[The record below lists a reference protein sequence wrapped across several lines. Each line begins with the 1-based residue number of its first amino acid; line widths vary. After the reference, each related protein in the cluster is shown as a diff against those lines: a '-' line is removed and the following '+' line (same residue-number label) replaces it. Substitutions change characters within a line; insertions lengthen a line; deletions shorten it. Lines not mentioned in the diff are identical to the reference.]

1 MTFERILAMATTGR
15 VLVIAISAALLVLAA
30 LLGRRSRCS
39 SLRVVAIVVVTAGAM
54 FVLVGTACINLLM
67 FHPVK
72 PVYNATTKGVVDIG
86 TNGVRIAAVVQEP
99 ERGSPPPQELRRGRK
114 AILRCHGN
122 AEDMVESIAVLKELV
137 NEGYSVASVD
147 YPGYGLSDG
156 SPDEKGC
163 YRNVHR
169 LYDWLV
175 EKRGFKPEEIIID
188 GFSIGTGPATEL
200 AATRPCGGLIL
211 EAPFLSAPRV
221 VTRVRLLPVD
231 PFPNLKRI
239 GDVKCRVLMIHG
251 TSDRVIPY
259 SQGQALFKLANEPKR
274 FVTVDDGDHN
284 TLVDDMG
291 FDEYLALVKE
301 FVDGDDL
308 ATKNAKGTKEEK

>member
-1 MTFERILAMATTGR
+1 MMFKAAFKSVARIL
-15 VLVIAISAALLVLAA
+15 
-30 LLGRRSRCS
+30 
-39 SLRVVAIVVVTAGAM
+39 AIVVV
-54 FVLVGTACINLLM
+54 LLLLIGTGCINSLM
-67 FHPVK
+67 FHPMK
-72 PVYNATTKGVVDIG
+72 GGYNTTTRGYVDIG
-86 TNGVRIAAVVQEP
+86 TNGVKVAAIVYGP
-99 ERGSPPPQELRRGRK
+99 ERGRK
-114 AILRCHGN
+114 AIIRCHGN
-122 AEDMVESIAVLKELV
+122 AEDAKGTLWALEAFTDM
-137 NEGYSVASVD
+137 GYTVVSVD

-156 SPDEKGC
+156 SPDEEGC

-169 LYDWLV
+169 LYDWLI
-175 EKRGFKPEEIIID
+175 EKRGFKPEDIIID

-211 EAPFLSAPRV
+211 EAPFLSAPRA

-251 TSDRVIPY
+251 TSDGVIPY

-291 FDEYLALVKE
+291 FDNYYELIKG
-301 FVDGDDL
+301 FVD
-308 ATKNAKGTKEEK
+308 EK

>member
-1 MTFERILAMATTGR
+1 MIKDAFK
-15 VLVIAISAALLVLAA
+15 SAA
-30 LLGRRSRCS
+30 RII
-39 SLRVVAIVVVTAGAM
+39 AIVVV
-54 FVLVGTACINLLM
+54 LLILIGTGCINSLM

-72 PVYNATTKGVVDIG
+72 GKYNATTRGYVDIG
-86 TNGVRIAAVVQEP
+86 TNGVKVAAIVYGP
-99 ERGSPPPQELRRGRK
+99 EHGSPPSQGLRRGSPPSQGLRRGKK
-114 AILRCHGN
+114 AIIRCHGN
-122 AEDMVESIAVLKELV
+122 AEDALSTLDMLELLA
-137 NEGYSVASVD
+137 EAGYTVASVD

-156 SPDEKGC
+156 SPDEEGC

-169 LYDWLV
+169 LYDWLI
-175 EKRGFKPEEIIID
+175 EKRGFKPEDIIIN

-211 EAPFLSAPRV
+211 EAPFLSAPRA

-239 GDVKCRVLMIHG
+239 GAVKCRVLMIHG
-251 TSDRVIPY
+251 TNDGAIPY
-259 SQGQALFKLANEPKR
+259 SQGQELFKLANEPKR

-291 FDEYLALVKE
+291 FDNYFELIKG
-301 FVDGDDL
+301 FVD
-308 ATKNAKGTKEEK
+308 EK

>member
-1 MTFERILAMATTGR
+1 MIKDAFKSAVRI
-15 VLVIAISAALLVLAA
+15 IA
-30 LLGRRSRCS
+30 
-39 SLRVVAIVVVTAGAM
+39 VVV
-54 FVLVGTACINLLM
+54 VLLLLIGTGCINSLM

-72 PVYNATTKGVVDIG
+72 GRYNATTRGYVDIG
-86 TNGVRIAAVVQEP
+86 TNGVKVAAIVYGP
-99 ERGSPPPQELRRGRK
+99 ERGNPSSQGLKRGKK
-114 AILRCHGN
+114 AIIRCHGN
-122 AEDMVESIAVLKELV
+122 AEDALSTLDMLEPLAEA
-137 NEGYSVASVD
+137 GYTVASVD

-156 SPDEKGC
+156 SPDEEGC

-169 LYDWLV
+169 LYDWLI
-175 EKRGFKPEEIIID
+175 EKRGFKPEDIIVD

-211 EAPFLSAPRV
+211 EAPFLSAPRA

-251 TSDRVIPY
+251 TNDGVIPY

-291 FDEYLALVKE
+291 FDNYFELIKS
-301 FVDGDDL
+301 FVDRDDL
-308 ATKNAKGTKEEK
+308 AAKNAKGAKEGK

>member
-1 MTFERILAMATTGR
+1 MMIKDAFK
-15 VLVIAISAALLVLAA
+15 SAARIIA
-30 LLGRRSRCS
+30 
-39 SLRVVAIVVVTAGAM
+39 VVV
-54 FVLVGTACINLLM
+54 VLLLLIGTGCINSLM

-72 PVYNATTKGVVDIG
+72 GRYNVTTRGYVDIG
-86 TNGVRIAAVVQEP
+86 TNGVKIAAIVLGP
-99 ERGSPPPQELRRGRK
+99 ERGKK
-114 AILRCHGN
+114 AIIRCHGN
-122 AEDMVESIAVLKELV
+122 AEDALSTLDMLELLS
-137 NEGYSVASVD
+137 EAGCTVASVD

-175 EKRGFKPEEIIID
+175 ETRGFKPEEIIVD

-211 EAPFLSAPRV
+211 EAPFLSAPRA

-239 GDVKCRVLMIHG
+239 GAVKCRVLMIHG
-251 TSDRVIPY
+251 TNDRVIPY

-291 FDEYLALVKE
+291 FDNYYELIKE
-301 FVDGDDL
+301 FVDGAGVEPRQPDV
-308 ATKNAKGTKEEK
+308 NGGEQ

>member
-1 MTFERILAMATTGR
+1 MLKDA
-15 VLVIAISAALLVLAA
+15 LKSAARIIA
-30 LLGRRSRCS
+30 
-39 SLRVVAIVVVTAGAM
+39 VVV
-54 FVLVGTACINLLM
+54 VLLLAIGTFCVNSLM

-72 PVYNATTKGVVDIG
+72 GGYNASTPGYVDIG
-86 TNGVRIAAVVQEP
+86 TNGVKVAAIVYGP
-99 ERGSPPPQELRRGRK
+99 KRGKK
-114 AILRCHGN
+114 AIIRCHGN
-122 AEDMVESIAVLKELV
+122 AEDAKGTLWALEELSDK
-137 NEGYSVASVD
+137 GYTVASVD

-156 SPDEKGC
+156 SPDEEGC

-169 LYDWLV
+169 LYDWLI
-175 EKRGFKPEEIIID
+175 EKRGFKPDEIIVD

-221 VTRVRLLPVD
+221 VTRVRILPID

-251 TSDRVIPY
+251 TKDSIIPY
-259 SQGQALFKLANEPKR
+259 SQGQALFNLANEPKR
-274 FVTVDDGDHN
+274 FVSVEDGDHN

-291 FDEYLALVKE
+291 CCSEYIKLIKD
-301 FVDGDDL
+301 FVDGACLQPCQPD
-308 ATKNAKGTKEEK
+308 KSEGE

>member
-1 MTFERILAMATTGR
+1 MIKDAFK
-15 VLVIAISAALLVLAA
+15 SAARIIA
-30 LLGRRSRCS
+30 
-39 SLRVVAIVVVTAGAM
+39 VVV
-54 FVLVGTACINLLM
+54 VLLLLIGTGCINSLM

-72 PVYNATTKGVVDIG
+72 GRYNATTRGYVDIG
-86 TNGVRIAAVVQEP
+86 TNGVKVAAIVYGP
-99 ERGSPPPQELRRGRK
+99 ERGNPSSQGLKRGKK
-114 AILRCHGN
+114 AIIRCHGN
-122 AEDMVESIAVLKELV
+122 AEDALSTLDMLEPLAEA
-137 NEGYSVASVD
+137 GYTVASVD

-156 SPDEKGC
+156 SPDEEGC

-169 LYDWLV
+169 LYDWLI
-175 EKRGFKPEEIIID
+175 EKRGFKPEDIIIN

-239 GDVKCRVLMIHG
+239 GAVKCRVLMIHG
-251 TSDRVIPY
+251 TNDVVIPY

-291 FDEYLALVKE
+291 FDNYFELIKS
-301 FVDGDDL
+301 FVDGAGMEPRQPDM
-308 ATKNAKGTKEEK
+308 NGGE

>member
-1 MTFERILAMATTGR
+1 MIKDAFK
-15 VLVIAISAALLVLAA
+15 SAARIIAT
-30 LLGRRSRCS
+30 
-39 SLRVVAIVVVTAGAM
+39 VVV
-54 FVLVGTACINLLM
+54 LLLLIGTGCINSLM

-72 PVYNATTKGVVDIG
+72 GRYNATSRGYVDIG
-86 TNGVRIAAVVQEP
+86 TNSVKVAAIVYGP
-99 ERGSPPPQELRRGRK
+99 ERGKK
-114 AILRCHGN
+114 AIIRCHGN
-122 AEDMVESIAVLKELV
+122 AEDAKGTLWALAELA
-137 NEGYSVASVD
+137 EAGYTVASVD

-156 SPDEKGC
+156 SPDEEGC

-175 EKRGFKPEEIIID
+175 EKRGFKPEDIIVN

-251 TSDRVIPY
+251 TGDRVVPY
-259 SQGQALFKLANEPKR
+259 SQGQALFELANEPKR
-274 FVTVDDGDHN
+274 FVSVEGGDHS

-291 FDEYLALVKE
+291 FDNYCKLITD
-301 FVDGDDL
+301 FV
-308 ATKNAKGTKEEK
+308 ERRMQ

>member
-1 MTFERILAMATTGR
+1 MIKEAFKSAMRIVIIVCVLILLIGTG
-15 VLVIAISAALLVLAA
+15 
-30 LLGRRSRCS
+30 
-39 SLRVVAIVVVTAGAM
+39 
-54 FVLVGTACINLLM
+54 CINSMM

-72 PVYNATTKGVVDIG
+72 GGYNATTRGYVDIG
-86 TNGVRIAAVVQEP
+86 TNGVKVAAIVYGP
-99 ERGSPPPQELRRGRK
+99 ERGKK
-114 AILRCHGN
+114 AIIRCHGN
-122 AEDMVESIAVLKELV
+122 AEDALGTLWALKELA
-137 NEGYSVASVD
+137 NDGYTVASVD

-163 YRNVHR
+163 CRNVHR
-169 LYDWLV
+169 LYDWLI
-175 EKRGFKPEEIIID
+175 EARGFKPEEIIVD

-239 GDVKCRVLMIHG
+239 GAVKCRVLMIHG
-251 TSDRVIPY
+251 TGDRVIPY

-274 FVTVDDGDHN
+274 FVVVEGGDHN
-284 TLVDDMG
+284 SLVDDMG
-291 FDEYLALVKE
+291 FDNYYELIKS
-301 FVDGDDL
+301 FVDGVPVSMVDSD
-308 ATKNAKGTKEEK
+308 K

>member
-1 MTFERILAMATTGR
+1 MMIKDAFKSAVRI
-15 VLVIAISAALLVLAA
+15 IA
-30 LLGRRSRCS
+30 
-39 SLRVVAIVVVTAGAM
+39 VVV
-54 FVLVGTACINLLM
+54 VLLLLIGTGCINSLM

-72 PVYNATTKGVVDIG
+72 GRYNVTTRGYVDIG
-86 TNGVRIAAVVQEP
+86 TNGVKVAAIVYGP
-99 ERGSPPPQELRRGRK
+99 ERGKK
-114 AILRCHGN
+114 AIIRCHGN
-122 AEDMVESIAVLKELV
+122 AEDALSTLDMLEPLAEA
-137 NEGYSVASVD
+137 GYTVASVD

-156 SPDEKGC
+156 SPDEEGC

-169 LYDWLV
+169 LYDWLI
-175 EKRGFKPEEIIID
+175 EKRGFKPEDIIIN

-211 EAPFLSAPRV
+211 EAPFLSAPRA

-251 TSDRVIPY
+251 TGDRVIPY

-291 FDEYLALVKE
+291 FDNYYELIKS

-308 ATKNAKGTKEEK
+308 AAKDAKGAKE

>member
-1 MTFERILAMATTGR
+1 MITDVFK
-15 VLVIAISAALLVLAA
+15 SAA
-30 LLGRRSRCS
+30 RII
-39 SLRVVAIVVVTAGAM
+39 AIVVVLLL
-54 FVLVGTACINLLM
+54 LVGTGCINSLM

-72 PVYNATTKGVVDIG
+72 GGYGATTPGFVDIG
-86 TNGVRIAAVVQEP
+86 TNGVKVAAIVYGP
-99 ERGSPPPQELRRGRK
+99 EHGSSPSRELRRGSPPSQVLRRGKK
-114 AILRCHGN
+114 AIIRCHGN
-122 AEDMVESIAVLKELV
+122 AEDALGTLWALKELA
-137 NEGYSVASVD
+137 NYGYTVASVD

-169 LYDWLV
+169 LDDWLS
-175 EKRGFKPEEIIID
+175 EKRGFKPEEIIGD
-188 GFSIGTGPATEL
+188 GFSIGTGPATQL

-239 GDVKCRVLMIHG
+239 GAVKCRVLMIHG
-251 TSDRVIPY
+251 TNDSIIPY
-259 SQGQALFKLANEPKR
+259 SQGEALFKLANEPKR

-284 TLVDDMG
+284 SLVDDMG
-291 FDEYLALVKE
+291 FDNYYELIKE
-301 FVDGDDL
+301 FVDGAGVEPRQPDMNGGE
-308 ATKNAKGTKEEK
+308 T

>member
-1 MTFERILAMATTGR
+1 MLKA
-15 VLVIAISAALLVLAA
+15 AIKSAA
-30 LLGRRSRCS
+30 RIF
-39 SLRVVAIVVVTAGAM
+39 AIVVV
-54 FVLVGTACINLLM
+54 LLLLIGTACINSLM

-72 PVYNATTKGVVDIG
+72 GGYSTATRGYVDIG
-86 TNGVRIAAVVQEP
+86 TNSVKVAAIVYGP
-99 ERGSPPPQELRRGRK
+99 ERGNPPSQELRRGKK
-114 AILRCHGN
+114 AIIRCHGN
-122 AEDMVESIAVLKELV
+122 AEDAKGTLWALAELA
-137 NEGYSVASVD
+137 EAGYTVASVD

-156 SPDEKGC
+156 SPDEEGC

-175 EKRGFKPEEIIID
+175 EKRGFKPEDIIVN

-251 TSDRVIPY
+251 TGDRVVPY
-259 SQGQALFKLANEPKR
+259 SQGQALFGLANEPKR
-274 FVTVDDGDHN
+274 FVSIEGGDHN

-291 FDEYLALVKE
+291 FDNYCKMITD
-301 FVDGDDL
+301 FVERRC
-308 ATKNAKGTKEEK
+308 NEK

>member
-1 MTFERILAMATTGR
+1 MIKDAFK
-15 VLVIAISAALLVLAA
+15 SAARIIA
-30 LLGRRSRCS
+30 
-39 SLRVVAIVVVTAGAM
+39 VVV
-54 FVLVGTACINLLM
+54 VLLLLIGTGCINSLM

-72 PVYNATTKGVVDIG
+72 GRYNVTTRGYVDIG
-86 TNGVRIAAVVQEP
+86 TNGVKVAAIVYGP
-99 ERGSPPPQELRRGRK
+99 ERGSPPSQGLRRGKK
-114 AILRCHGN
+114 AIIRCHGN
-122 AEDMVESIAVLKELV
+122 AEDALSTLDMLELLA
-137 NEGYSVASVD
+137 EGGYTVASVD

-156 SPDEKGC
+156 SPDEEGC

-175 EKRGFKPEEIIID
+175 ETRGFKPEEIIID

-211 EAPFLSAPRV
+211 EAPFLSAPRA

-251 TSDRVIPY
+251 TNDGVIPY

-274 FVTVDDGDHN
+274 FVSVEDGDHN

-291 FDEYLALVKE
+291 FDNYFELIKS

-308 ATKNAKGTKEEK
+308 AAKNAKGAKE

>member
-1 MTFERILAMATTGR
+1 MISPHHFHPTNGGGGSDSNKGYKGVKMIKDAFK
-15 VLVIAISAALLVLAA
+15 SAA
-30 LLGRRSRCS
+30 RII
-39 SLRVVAIVVVTAGAM
+39 AIVVV
-54 FVLVGTACINLLM
+54 LLLLIGTGCINSLM

-72 PVYNATTKGVVDIG
+72 GGYNAATRGYVDIG
-86 TNGVRIAAVVQEP
+86 TNGVKIAAIVLGP
-99 ERGSPPPQELRRGRK
+99 ERGKK
-114 AILRCHGN
+114 AIIRCHGN
-122 AEDMVESIAVLKELV
+122 AEDARGTLWALAELA
-137 NEGYSVASVD
+137 EAGYTVASVD

-156 SPDEKGC
+156 SPDEEGC

-175 EKRGFKPEEIIID
+175 ETRGFNPEDIIVD

-221 VTRVRLLPVD
+221 VTRVRILPVD

-239 GDVKCRVLMIHG
+239 GAVKCRVLMIHG
-251 TSDRVIPY
+251 TGDRVIPY

-274 FVTVDDGDHN
+274 FVTVEDGDHN
-284 TLVDDMG
+284 TLVVDMG
-291 FDEYLALVKE
+291 FDNYLELIKS
-301 FVDGDDL
+301 FVDGVPVSMVDSD
-308 ATKNAKGTKEEK
+308 K

>member
-1 MTFERILAMATTGR
+1 MIKAAFK
-15 VLVIAISAALLVLAA
+15 SAA
-30 LLGRRSRCS
+30 RII
-39 SLRVVAIVVVTAGAM
+39 AIVVV
-54 FVLVGTACINLLM
+54 LLILIGTGCINSMM

-72 PVYNATTKGVVDIG
+72 GGYNATTRGYGDIG
-86 TNGVRIAAVVQEP
+86 TNGVKVAAIVYGP
-99 ERGSPPPQELRRGRK
+99 ERGSPPSQGLRRGKK
-114 AILRCHGN
+114 AIIRCHGN
-122 AEDMVESIAVLKELV
+122 AEDALSTLDMLEPLAEA
-137 NEGYSVASVD
+137 GYTVASVD

-156 SPDEKGC
+156 SPDEEGC

-169 LYDWLV
+169 LYDWLI
-175 EKRGFKPEEIIID
+175 EKRGFKPEDIIID

-239 GDVKCRVLMIHG
+239 GAVKCRVLMIHG
-251 TSDRVIPY
+251 TNDGVIPY

-291 FDEYLALVKE
+291 FDNYFELIKS
-301 FVDGDDL
+301 FVDGAGDEARKPDM
-308 ATKNAKGTKEEK
+308 NGGEQ

>member
-1 MTFERILAMATTGR
+1 MIKDAFK
-15 VLVIAISAALLVLAA
+15 SAAKIIAT
-30 LLGRRSRCS
+30 
-39 SLRVVAIVVVTAGAM
+39 VVV
-54 FVLVGTACINLLM
+54 LLILIGTGCINSLM

-72 PVYNATTKGVVDIG
+72 GKYNATTRGYVDIG
-86 TNGVRIAAVVQEP
+86 TNGVKVAAIVYGP
-99 ERGSPPPQELRRGRK
+99 ERGSPPSQGLRRGKK
-114 AILRCHGN
+114 AIIRCHGN
-122 AEDMVESIAVLKELV
+122 AEDVLSTLDMLEPLA
-137 NEGYSVASVD
+137 EAGYTVASVD

-156 SPDEKGC
+156 SPDEEGC

-169 LYDWLV
+169 LYDWLI
-175 EKRGFKPEEIIID
+175 EKRGFKPEEIIVD

-211 EAPFLSAPRV
+211 EAPFLSALRV

-239 GDVKCRVLMIHG
+239 GNVKCRVLMIHG

-291 FDEYLALVKE
+291 FDNYFELIKS
-301 FVDGDDL
+301 FVDGAGMEPRKPDM
-308 ATKNAKGTKEEK
+308 NGGEK

>member
-1 MTFERILAMATTGR
+1 MIKDAFK
-15 VLVIAISAALLVLAA
+15 SAA
-30 LLGRRSRCS
+30 RII
-39 SLRVVAIVVVTAGAM
+39 AIVVV
-54 FVLVGTACINLLM
+54 LLLLIGTGCINSLM

-72 PVYNATTKGVVDIG
+72 GRYNATTRGYVDIG
-86 TNGVRIAAVVQEP
+86 TNGVKVAAIVYGP
-99 ERGSPPPQELRRGRK
+99 EHGSPPSQGLRRGKK
-114 AILRCHGN
+114 AIIRCHGN
-122 AEDMVESIAVLKELV
+122 AEDALSTLDMLEPLAEA
-137 NEGYSVASVD
+137 GYTVASVD

-156 SPDEKGC
+156 SPDEEGC

-169 LYDWLV
+169 LYDWLI
-175 EKRGFKPEEIIID
+175 EKRGFKPEDIIIN

-221 VTRVRLLPVD
+221 VTHVRLLPVD

-239 GDVKCRVLMIHG
+239 GAVKCRVLMIHG

-274 FVTVDDGDHN
+274 FVSVEDGDHN

-291 FDEYLALVKE
+291 FDNYYELIKE
-301 FVDGDDL
+301 FVDGADEKI
-308 ATKNAKGTKEEK
+308 TTSTKEAAR

>member
-1 MTFERILAMATTGR
+1 MIKDAFK
-15 VLVIAISAALLVLAA
+15 SAAKIIAT
-30 LLGRRSRCS
+30 
-39 SLRVVAIVVVTAGAM
+39 VVV
-54 FVLVGTACINLLM
+54 LLLLIGTGCINSLM

-72 PVYNATTKGVVDIG
+72 GRYNATTRGYVDIG
-86 TNGVRIAAVVQEP
+86 TNGVKVAAIVYGP
-99 ERGSPPPQELRRGRK
+99 ERGSPSSQGLKRGKK
-114 AILRCHGN
+114 AIIRCHGN
-122 AEDMVESIAVLKELV
+122 AEDALSTLDMLEPLAEA
-137 NEGYSVASVD
+137 GYTVASVD

-156 SPDEKGC
+156 SPDEEGC

-169 LYDWLV
+169 LYDWLI
-175 EKRGFKPEEIIID
+175 EKRGFKPEDIIID

-284 TLVDDMG
+284 SLIDDMG
-291 FDEYLALVKE
+291 FDNYFELIKE
-301 FVDGDDL
+301 FVDGAGLEPRQPDI
-308 ATKNAKGTKEEK
+308 NGGE

>member
-1 MTFERILAMATTGR
+1 MIEDIIKSAVRIIAT
-15 VLVIAISAALLVLAA
+15 
-30 LLGRRSRCS
+30 
-39 SLRVVAIVVVTAGAM
+39 VVV
-54 FVLVGTACINLLM
+54 LLILIGTGCINSLM

-72 PVYNATTKGVVDIG
+72 GKYNATTRGYVDIG
-86 TNGVRIAAVVQEP
+86 TNGVKVAAIVYGP
-99 ERGSPPPQELRRGRK
+99 EHGKK
-114 AILRCHGN
+114 AIIRCHGN
-122 AEDMVESIAVLKELV
+122 AEDALSTLDMLEPLAEA
-137 NEGYSVASVD
+137 GYTVASVD

-156 SPDEKGC
+156 SPDEEGC

-175 EKRGFKPEEIIID
+175 EKRGFKPEDIIVN

-211 EAPFLSAPRV
+211 EAPFLSAPRA

-291 FDEYLALVKE
+291 FDNYYELIKK
-301 FVDGDDL
+301 FVDGADEKI
-308 ATKNAKGTKEEK
+308 TTSTKEAAR

>member
-1 MTFERILAMATTGR
+1 MIKDAFK
-15 VLVIAISAALLVLAA
+15 SAAKIIAT
-30 LLGRRSRCS
+30 
-39 SLRVVAIVVVTAGAM
+39 VVV
-54 FVLVGTACINLLM
+54 LLILIGTGCINSLM

-72 PVYNATTKGVVDIG
+72 GKYNATTRGYVDIG
-86 TNGVRIAAVVQEP
+86 TNGVKVAAIVYGP
-99 ERGSPPPQELRRGRK
+99 ERGSPPSQGLRRGKK
-114 AILRCHGN
+114 AIIRCHGN
-122 AEDMVESIAVLKELV
+122 AEDALSTLDMLELLA
-137 NEGYSVASVD
+137 EAGYTVASVD

-156 SPDEKGC
+156 SPDEEGC

-169 LYDWLV
+169 LYDWLI
-175 EKRGFKPEEIIID
+175 EKRGFKPEDIIID

-211 EAPFLSAPRV
+211 EAPFLSAPRA

-291 FDEYLALVKE
+291 FDNYYELIKG
-301 FVDGDDL
+301 FVDGAGLEPRQPDM
-308 ATKNAKGTKEEK
+308 NGGE

>member
-1 MTFERILAMATTGR
+1 MIKDAFK
-15 VLVIAISAALLVLAA
+15 SAA
-30 LLGRRSRCS
+30 RII
-39 SLRVVAIVVVTAGAM
+39 AIVVV
-54 FVLVGTACINLLM
+54 LLLLIGTWCINSLM

-72 PVYNATTKGVVDIG
+72 GRYNVTTRGYVDIG
-86 TNGVRIAAVVQEP
+86 TNGVKIAAIVLGP
-99 ERGSPPPQELRRGRK
+99 ERGKK
-114 AILRCHGN
+114 AIIRCHGN
-122 AEDMVESIAVLKELV
+122 AEDALSTLDMLELLA
-137 NEGYSVASVD
+137 EGGYTVASVD

-156 SPDEKGC
+156 SPDEAGC

-169 LYDWLV
+169 LYDWLI
-175 EKRGFKPEEIIID
+175 ETRGFKPEEIIVD

-200 AATRPCGGLIL
+200 AATKPCGGLIL
-211 EAPFLSAPRV
+211 EAPFLSAPRA

-274 FVTVDDGDHN
+274 FVSVEDGDHN

-291 FDEYLALVKE
+291 FDNYFELIKS

-308 ATKNAKGTKEEK
+308 AAKNAKGTKEGK